1 MISKN
6 ILISA
11 TAAGFLLS
19 PFALQAAEPVSNI
32 GITGSHNKYK
42 MSSNIN
48 QLDNHNERMPKGGIY
63 YNFGNKMTGEEGI
76 IFQAGVEAKYGKK
89 SDVEDKEAQA
99 DLDVGYRMRIDER
112 NYIDGVVG
120 AGYQYNRFD
129 DKKGLDVRLVNKS
142 PFAKAGVGFNHKGDT
157 VLTRLEVGTRYSV
170 EGKSTLKVE
179 NIGSETVDLKSKYS
193 PYAELN
199 FMWDKGYN
207 GLPLTAG
214 LYYTQ
219 HNYELK
225 DKYNV
230 GDTELKNDEIGL
242 KLGMAF

>member
-1 MISKN
+1 MINKK
-6 ILISA
+6 ILLGA

-32 GITGSHNKYK
+32 GITGSHNTYK
-42 MSSNIN
+42 LSSKIDD
-48 QLDNHNERMPKGGIY
+48 LDNHKKRMAKGGIY
-63 YNFGNKMTGEEGI
+63 YNFGNKMTGEEGM
-76 IFQAGVEAKYGKK
+76 IFQAGIEAKYGKK
-89 SDVEDKEAQA
+89 DDVKDKEAQA
-99 DLDVGYRMRIDER
+99 DLDVGYRMRLDDR
-112 NYIDGVVG
+112 NYVDAIVG

-142 PFAKAGVGFNHKGDT
+142 PFAKAGVGLNHKGDT
-157 VLTRLEVGTRYSV
+157 MLTRLEVGTRYSIN
-170 EGKSTLKVE
+170 GKSTAKVE
-179 NIGSETVDLKSKYS
+179 NVGSETVDLKNKYS

-207 GLPLTAG
+207 DLPLTAG
-214 LYYTQ
+214 VYYTQ

-230 GDTELKNDEIGL
+230 GDTKLKNDEIGL
-242 KLGMAF
+242 KLGMNF

>member
-1 MISKN
+1 MINKK
-6 ILISA
+6 ILLGA

-32 GITGSHNKYK
+32 GITGSHNTYK
-42 MSSNIN
+42 LSSKIDD
-48 QLDNHNERMPKGGIY
+48 LDNHKKRMAKGGIY
-63 YNFGNKMTGEEGI
+63 YNFGNKMTGEEGM
-76 IFQAGVEAKYGKK
+76 IFQAGIEAKYGKK
-89 SDVEDKEAQA
+89 DDVKDKEAQA
-99 DLDVGYRMRIDER
+99 DLDVGYRMRLDDR
-112 NYIDGVVG
+112 NYVDAIVG

-142 PFAKAGVGFNHKGDT
+142 PFAKAGVGLNHKGDT
-157 VLTRLEVGTRYSV
+157 MLTRLEVGTRYSIN
-170 EGKSTLKVE
+170 GKSTAKVE
-179 NIGSETVDLKSKYS
+179 NVGSETVDLKNKYS

-207 GLPLTAG
+207 DLPLTAG
-214 LYYTQ
+214 VYYTQ

-230 GDTELKNDEIGL
+230 GDTKLKNDEIGL
-242 KLGMAF
+242 KLGMVF

>member
-1 MISKN
+1 MINKK
-6 ILISA
+6 ILLGA

-32 GITGSHNKYK
+32 GITGSHNTYK
-42 MSSNIN
+42 LSSKIDD
-48 QLDNHNERMPKGGIY
+48 LDNHKKRMAKGGIY
-63 YNFGNKMTGEEGI
+63 YNFGNKMTGEEGM
-76 IFQAGVEAKYGKK
+76 IFQAGIEAKYGKK
-89 SDVEDKEAQA
+89 DDVKDKEAQA
-99 DLDVGYRMRIDER
+99 DLDVGYRMRLDDR
-112 NYIDGVVG
+112 NYVDAVVG

-142 PFAKAGVGFNHKGDT
+142 PFAKAGVGLNHKGDT
-157 VLTRLEVGTRYSV
+157 MLTRLEVGTRYSIN
-170 EGKSTLKVE
+170 GKSTAKVE
-179 NIGSETVDLKSKYS
+179 NVGSETVDLKNKYS

-207 GLPLTAG
+207 DLPLTAG
-214 LYYTQ
+214 VYYTQ

-230 GDTELKNDEIGL
+230 GDTKLKNDEIGL
-242 KLGMAF
+242 KLGMNF